1 MLLFPI
7 SSVFSLMRKI
17 ISYCS
22 HMPMQCIVLYIYVLL
37 QLCMLMVETTVRMF
51 HSSRQFRLTDV
62 FSFHISILT
71 YITND

>member
-1 MLLFPI
+1 MLCFFFPI

-37 QLCMLMVETTVRMF
+37 QLCMLMVET